1 MTDAALPP
9 PASRGAFSYFAR
21 LALVDLAMA
30 RQIFAVL
37 GLVFLATPF
46 HSARGSD
53 GPAGPSANELFQF
66 QKDNQSHPWLHITA
80 GSGMVER
87 RVLRIDRV
95 GLHGMSTPEG
105 VHLPGSLPWSR
116 IVRIDE
122 VVTRA
127 RPWRKVGAVTLGLLG
142 AGLGNAINPDQG
154 GISSLSGLV
163 TFGAAG
169 GYLGGQYG
177 SRFRSERR
185 WYVADTVRRAEP
197 QIAAEAP
204 VPVSASDADSAEAPA
219 PVSAPG
225 ADPAVLRACNR
236 LGPDKLFRAYGTFGT
251 FRGYASIAGPEGLE
265 ELRTNRSGK
274 HRVADD
280 TRPQRI
286 TWDQVDRVEMRGG
299 SAPRGAMVGGGALA
313 TLGALLGMAAVAV
326 SDNSDLSVPGAAVL
340 GALYVAPFGM
350 ALGGLTGAAF
360 RRWVPVY
367 QRH

>member
-9 PASRGAFSYFAR
+9 PASLGAISFFAR
-21 LALVDLAMA
+21 RALA
-30 RQIFAVL
+30 AVL

-53 GPAGPSANELFQF
+53 RPAGASANALFQF
-66 QKDNQSHPWLHITA
+66 QKDNRSHPWLHITA
-80 GSGMVER
+80 DSGMVER

-105 VHLPGSLPWSR
+105 VQLPGSLPWSR

-127 RPWRKVGAVTLGLLG
+127 GRWRKVGAVTLGLLG

-154 GISSLSGLV
+154 GISSLAGLV

-204 VPVSASDADSAEAPA
+204 VPVSA
-219 PVSAPG
+219 PG
-225 ADPAVLRACNR
+225 ADPAVLRACYR

-299 SAPRGAMVGGGALA
+299 SVLRGSMVVGAA
-313 TLGALLGMAAVAV
+313 FAAFGALLGVAAVGL
-326 SDNSDLSVPGAAVL
+326 SDNSDISAPAAAAL
-340 GALYVAPFGM
+340 GALYVAPFGI
-350 ALGGLTGAAF
+350 ALGGLGGAAF

>member
-1 MTDAALPP
+1 MLSSSNTVEAPPDDPAACRLRATSDPH
-9 PASRGAFSYFAR
+9 GAG
-21 LALVDLAMA
+21 LAVA
-30 RQIFAVL
+30 RQIFTVL

-53 GPAGPSANELFQF
+53 GPAGPSANALFQF
-66 QKDNQSHPWLHITA
+66 QKDNRSHPWLHITA
-80 GSGMVER
+80 DSGMVER

-95 GLHGMSTPEG
+95 GLHEMSTPEG
-105 VHLPGSLPWSR
+105 VRLPGSLPWSR
-116 IVRIDE
+116 IARIDE

-127 RPWRKVGAVTLGLLG
+127 GPWRKVGAVTLGLLG

-154 GISSLSGLV
+154 GISSLAGLI

-169 GYLGGQYG
+169 GYLGGRYG
-177 SRFRSERR
+177 SRFRSERH

-197 QIAAEAP
+197 QVAAE
-204 VPVSASDADSAEAPA
+204 DPA
-219 PVSAPG
+219 PGSAPG

-236 LGPDKLFRAYGTFGT
+236 IGRSELFRAYGTFGT

-265 ELRTNRSGK
+265 ELRTERSGK

-280 TRPQRI
+280 TLPQRI
-286 TWDQVDRVEMRGG
+286 TWGQVDRVEIRGG
-299 SAPRGAMVGGGALA
+299 SALRGAMVGGA
-313 TLGALLGMAAVAV
+313 TFATAGALLAMAVVAV
-326 SDNSDLSVPGAAVL
+326 SDNPNVSVPGAAVV
-340 GALYVAPFGM
+340 GALCVAPVGM
-350 ALGGLTGAAF
+350 ALGGLGGAAF